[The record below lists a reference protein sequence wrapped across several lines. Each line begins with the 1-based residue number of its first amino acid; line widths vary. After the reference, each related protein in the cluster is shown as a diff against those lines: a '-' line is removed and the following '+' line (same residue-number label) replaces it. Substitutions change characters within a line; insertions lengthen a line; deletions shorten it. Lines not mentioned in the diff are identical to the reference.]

1 MVRHIMVLAVSAMF
15 IGQIALHATPAQE
28 GAQQPE
34 ETTVTG
40 CLQAGA
46 NTGEFVLVNDEKT
59 TYQVHAAE
67 GVEIAPHVNH
77 RVELTGTI
85 EKTES
90 SMIFK
95 AKALKMVSTSCGG

>member
-1 MVRHIMVLAVSAMF
+1 MVRHIIVLVVSAMF
-15 IGQIALHATPAQE
+15 VGQAAIYAVPAQE

-34 ETTVTG
+34 DATVVG

-46 NTGEFVLVNDEKT
+46 NTGEFVLVNDERT

-90 SMIFK
+90 SMILK
-95 AKALKMVSTSCGG
+95 AKALKMVSTSCGA

>member
-1 MVRHIMVLAVSAMF
+1 MVRYIIALAVSAMF
-15 IGQIALHATPAQE
+15 LDQIALHAIPAQE
-28 GAQQPE
+28 AAQQP

-59 TYQVHAAE
+59 TYQVNAAE
-67 GVEIAPHVNH
+67 GVEVTPHVNH
-77 RVELTGTI
+77 RVELMGTI

-95 AKALKMVSTSCGG
+95 TKALK

>member
-1 MVRHIMVLAVSAMF
+1 MVRHIVVLVVSATF
-15 IGQIALHATPAQE
+15 VGHVALHALPGQE

-34 ETTVTG
+34 DTTVVG

-46 NTGEFVLVNDEKT
+46 NTGELVRVNDEKT
-59 TYQVHAAE
+59 THQIHAAE

-90 SMIFK
+90 SMILK
-95 AKALKMVSTSCGG
+95 ARL